1 LDNLDSKL
9 NNQVAILICGHGS
22 RNKLAITEFQE
33 LTKLIQKRYPNILVE
48 YGFLEFA
55 KPSIVDAL
63 DKLKDNSIKK
73 IIAIPAMLFAAGHV
87 KNDIPSLL
95 MNYSSKTGIEII
107 YGRELGINNLM
118 ISAACERVKDVFKQ
132 NNTLKPEESLLVV
145 VGRGSSDPDAN
156 SNVSKITRM
165 IVEGIGLGWGETVY
179 SGVTF
184 PLVEPGLKNVVR
196 LGYKNII
203 IFPYFLFS
211 GVLVTRIKRQSDLV
225 AINNPNISFIH
236 AKYLA
241 SQSYVVDTFV
251 ERIEEILNDEGNNF
265 MNCSTCKYRSNLF
278 GFEKEVGMVQESHHD
293 HVEGLGISCDLC
305 DPECN
310 GACEIQNQ
318 IPTHNQE
325 KLETAVQEQQELLEV
340 KEMEYQ
346 FIIEKSK
353 ELEEKLDAARADN
366 EELTK
371 KFAKYDIETW
381 GMQDPDRTA
390 ETINNAVADVNRCIE
405 ISTGGE
411 ITEEDKDNK
420 QCPEIIKG
428 KLNETTD

>member
-1 LDNLDSKL
+1 
-9 NNQVAILICGHGS
+9 
-22 RNKLAITEFQE
+22 
-33 LTKLIQKRYPNILVE
+33 
-48 YGFLEFA
+48 
-55 KPSIVDAL
+55 
-63 DKLKDNSIKK
+63 
-73 IIAIPAMLFAAGHV
+73 
-87 KNDIPSLL
+87 
-95 MNYSSKTGIEII
+95 
-107 YGRELGINNLM
+107 M

-132 NNTLKPEESLLVV
+132 NNNLKPEESLLVV

-165 IVEGIGLGWGETVY
+165 IVEGIGLGWGETVF

-236 AKYLA
+236 AKYLS

-251 ERIEEILNDEGNNF
+251 ERIEEILNNEGNNF

-278 GFEKEVGMVQESHHD
+278 GFEKEVGMAQESHHA

-325 KLETAVQEQQELLEV
+325 K
-340 KEMEYQ
+340 
-346 FIIEKSK
+346 SN
-353 ELEEKLDAARADN
+353 LEEGDFYLEHEHNHHHHHHHHHSNYPNSKHPLGPVTLRLPN
-366 EELTK
+366 EDQILRKSVE
-371 KFAKYDIETW
+371 
-381 GMQDPDRTA
+381 
-390 ETINNAVADVNRCIE
+390 NN
-405 ISTGGE
+405 
-411 ITEEDKDNK
+411 
-420 QCPEIIKG
+420 
-428 KLNETTD
+428 

>member
-1 LDNLDSKL
+1 MDNFDSKL
-9 NNQVAILICGHGS
+9 NNQIAILICGHGS
-22 RNKLAITEFQE
+22 RNKLAIVEFQE
-33 LTKLIQKRYPNILVE
+33 LTKFIQKRYPNFLVE

-63 DKLKDNSIKK
+63 DKLKDLSVKK
-73 IIAIPAMLFAAGHV
+73 VIAIPAMLFAAGHV

-132 NNTLKPEESLLVV
+132 NNNLKPEESLLVV

-165 IVEGIGLGWGETVY
+165 IVEGIGLGWGETVF

-203 IFPYFLFS
+203 VFPYFLFS

-236 AKYLA
+236 AKYLS

-251 ERIEEILNDEGNNF
+251 ERIEEILNNEGNNF

-293 HVEGLGISCDLC
+293 HVEGLGISCELC

-310 GACEIQNQ
+310 GACEIQNL
-318 IPTHNQE
+318 TDNH
-325 KLETAVQEQQELLEV
+325 
-340 KEMEYQ
+340 
-346 FIIEKSK
+346 EKSNS
-353 ELEEKLDAARADN
+353 EGGRYLEHE
-366 EELTK
+366 
-371 KFAKYDIETW
+371 
-381 GMQDPDRTA
+381 
-390 ETINNAVADVNRCIE
+390 DVEVHQHEHNHHHHHHSIYPNSKHPLGPVTLRLPN
-405 ISTGGE
+405 
-411 ITEEDKDNK
+411 KD
-420 QCPEIIKG
+420 
-428 KLNETTD
+428 

>member
-1 LDNLDSKL
+1 MDNLNSKL
-9 NNQVAILICGHGS
+9 NKQFAILICGHGS
-22 RNKLAITEFQE
+22 RNKLAITEFEE

-55 KPSIVDAL
+55 KPSLVDAL
-63 DKLKDNSIKK
+63 DKLKDISIKK
-73 IIAIPAMLFAAGHV
+73 VIAIPAMLFAAGHV

-95 MNYSSKTGIEII
+95 MNYSTKNGIEII

-118 ISAACERVKDVFKQ
+118 ISAACERVKDVFKE
-132 NNTLKPEESLLVV
+132 NNSLKPEESLLVV

-196 LGYKNII
+196 LGYKNVI

-225 AINNPNISFIH
+225 ALNNPHISFIH
-236 AKYLA
+236 AKYLS
-241 SQSYVVDTFV
+241 SQSYVVDTFI
-251 ERIEEILNDEGNNF
+251 ERIEEILNNENKNY

-278 GFEKEVGMVQESHHD
+278 GFEKEVGLIQESHHD
-293 HVEGLGISCDLC
+293 QVEGLGISCDLC

-318 IPTHNQE
+318 IPTNNQE
-325 KLETAVQEQQELLEV
+325 K
-340 KEMEYQ
+340 
-346 FIIEKSK
+346 SN
-353 ELEEKLDAARADN
+353 LEEDDCYLEHEHNYHNHHHHHHSIYPNSKHPLGPVTLRLPKEDQILRKSV
-366 EELTK
+366 E
-371 KFAKYDIETW
+371 
-381 GMQDPDRTA
+381 
-390 ETINNAVADVNRCIE
+390 NN
-405 ISTGGE
+405 
-411 ITEEDKDNK
+411 
-420 QCPEIIKG
+420 
-428 KLNETTD
+428 

>member
-1 LDNLDSKL
+1 MDNLNSKL
-9 NNQVAILICGHGS
+9 NKQVAILICGHGS
-22 RNKLAITEFQE
+22 RNKLAITEFEE

-55 KPSIVDAL
+55 KPTIVDAL
-63 DKLKDNSIKK
+63 DKLRDNSIKK
-73 IIAIPAMLFAAGHV
+73 VIAIPAMLFAAGHV

-95 MNYSSKTGIEII
+95 MNYSTKIGIEII

-132 NNTLKPEESLLVV
+132 NNSLKPEESLLVV

-184 PLVEPGLKNVVR
+184 PLVEPGLRNVVR

-225 AINNPNISFIH
+225 AINNPHISFIH
-236 AKYLA
+236 AKYLS
-241 SQSYVVDTFV
+241 SQSYVVDTFI
-251 ERIEEILNDEGNNF
+251 ERIEEILNNENINY

-278 GFEKEVGMVQESHHD
+278 GFEKEVGLTQESHHD

-310 GACEIQNQ
+310 GSCEIQNQ
-318 IPTHNQE
+318 IPTHSKE
-325 KLETAVQEQQELLEV
+325 RFLLE
-340 KEMEYQ
+340 EGDSYLEHEHNNHHHHHHSIYPN
-346 FIIEKSK
+346 SK
-353 ELEEKLDAARADN
+353 HPLGPVTLRLPN
-366 EELTK
+366 EDQILRNSVE
-371 KFAKYDIETW
+371 
-381 GMQDPDRTA
+381 
-390 ETINNAVADVNRCIE
+390 NN
-405 ISTGGE
+405 
-411 ITEEDKDNK
+411 
-420 QCPEIIKG
+420 
-428 KLNETTD
+428 

>member
-1 LDNLDSKL
+1 LDSLDSKL

-22 RNKLAITEFQE
+22 RNKLAINEFQE
-33 LTKLIQKRYPNILVE
+33 LTKFIQKRYPNFLVE

-63 DKLKDNSIKK
+63 DKLKDHSIKK
-73 IIAIPAMLFAAGHV
+73 VIAIPAMLFAAGHV

-118 ISAACERVKDVFKQ
+118 ISAACERVKEVFKQ
-132 NNTLKPEESLLVV
+132 NNNLKPEESLLVV

-165 IVEGIGLGWGETVY
+165 IVEGIGLGWGETVF

-236 AKYLA
+236 AKYLS

-318 IPTHNQE
+318 IPTHNHE
-325 KLETAVQEQQELLEV
+325 KLNSGGGDYLER
-340 KEMEYQ
+340 EH
-346 FIIEKSK
+346 
-353 ELEEKLDAARADN
+353 LDAHQHEHNHHHHHHSIYPNSNHPLGPVTFR
-366 EELTK
+366 L
-371 KFAKYDIETW
+371 
-381 GMQDPDRTA
+381 PDEDQILRKSV
-390 ETINNAVADVNRCIE
+390 ENN
-405 ISTGGE
+405 
-411 ITEEDKDNK
+411 
-420 QCPEIIKG
+420 
-428 KLNETTD
+428 

>member
-1 LDNLDSKL
+1 MDNLGSKL

-55 KPSIVDAL
+55 KPSLIDAL
-63 DKLKDNSIKK
+63 ENLRVHSIKK
-73 IIAIPAMLFAAGHV
+73 VIAIPAMLFAAGHV

-132 NNTLKPEESLLVV
+132 NSTLKPEESLLVV

-165 IVEGIGLGWGETVY
+165 IVEGIGLGWGETVF

-184 PLVEPGLKNVVR
+184 PLVEPGLKNVLR

-225 AINNPNISFIH
+225 AINNPHISFIH
-236 AKYLA
+236 AKYLS
-241 SQSYVVDTFV
+241 SQSHVVDTFV
-251 ERIEEILNDEGNNF
+251 ERIEEILNNNGMNF

-278 GFEKEVGMVQESHHD
+278 GFEKEVGILQESHHD
-293 HVEGLGISCDLC
+293 HVEGLGVSCDLC

-318 IPTHNQE
+318 IQTHR
-325 KLETAVQEQQELLEV
+325 QEQPNLGEGDNPEHDHGESHQNEHHHHSIYPNSKHPLGPVTLRLLN
-340 KEMEYQ
+340 KDQ
-346 FIIEKSK
+346 ILRKSV
-353 ELEEKLDAARADN
+353 E
-366 EELTK
+366 
-371 KFAKYDIETW
+371 
-381 GMQDPDRTA
+381 
-390 ETINNAVADVNRCIE
+390 NN
-405 ISTGGE
+405 
-411 ITEEDKDNK
+411 
-420 QCPEIIKG
+420 
-428 KLNETTD
+428 

>member
-1 LDNLDSKL
+1 MDNLNSKL
-9 NNQVAILICGHGS
+9 NKQFAILICGHGS
-22 RNKLAITEFQE
+22 RNKLAITEFEE

-55 KPSIVDAL
+55 KPSLVDAL
-63 DKLKDNSIKK
+63 DKLKDISIKK
-73 IIAIPAMLFAAGHV
+73 VIAIPAMLFAAGHV

-95 MNYSSKTGIEII
+95 MNYSTKNGIEII

-118 ISAACERVKDVFKQ
+118 ISAACERVKDVFKE
-132 NNTLKPEESLLVV
+132 NNSLKPEESLLVV

-196 LGYKNII
+196 LGYKNVI

-225 AINNPNISFIH
+225 ALNNPHISFIH
-236 AKYLA
+236 AKYLS
-241 SQSYVVDTFV
+241 SQSYVVDTFI
-251 ERIEEILNDEGNNF
+251 ERIEEILNNENKNY

-278 GFEKEVGMVQESHHD
+278 GFEKEVGLIQESHHD
-293 HVEGLGISCDLC
+293 QVEGLGISCDLC

-318 IPTHNQE
+318 IPTNNQE
-325 KLETAVQEQQELLEV
+325 K
-340 KEMEYQ
+340 
-346 FIIEKSK
+346 SN
-353 ELEEKLDAARADN
+353 LEEDDCYLEHEHNYHNHHHQHHHHSIYPNSKHPLGPVTLRLPKEDQILRKSV
-366 EELTK
+366 E
-371 KFAKYDIETW
+371 
-381 GMQDPDRTA
+381 
-390 ETINNAVADVNRCIE
+390 NN
-405 ISTGGE
+405 
-411 ITEEDKDNK
+411 
-420 QCPEIIKG
+420 
-428 KLNETTD
+428 